1 MTANDAQRILRN
13 PRMFT
18 DADYRAAIDADLQS
32 PQSTARDFGAPEPTS
47 MGLRRIVW
55 ACAAIAVG
63 LFIGWLV
70 TRAVQGAAID
80 AETAR
85 AMASAYLG
93 GM

>member
-1 MTANDAQRILRN
+1 MKT
-13 PRMFT
+13 
-18 DADYRAAIDADLQS
+18 

-55 ACAAIAVG
+55 ACAVIVAG

-70 TRAVQGAAID
+70 TRAVQGAAVD

-85 AMASAYLG
+85 AIASAYLG

>member
-1 MTANDAQRILRN
+1 MKA
-13 PRMFT
+13 
-18 DADYRAAIDADLQS
+18 
-32 PQSTARDFGAPEPTS
+32 PQSTAREFGAPEPTS

-55 ACAAIAVG
+55 ACAIIVAG
-63 LFIGWLV
+63 LFVGWLV

-85 AMASAYLG
+85 GIASAYLG

>member
-1 MTANDAQRILRN
+1 MSGMVRLIHK
-13 PRMFT
+13 
-18 DADYRAAIDADLQS
+18 AAKMQS
-32 PQSTARDFGAPEPTS
+32 VQSTARDFGAPEPTS

-55 ACAAIAVG
+55 AFAIIVAG
-63 LFIGWLV
+63 LLIGWLV

-85 AMASAYLG
+85 AIAHAYME

>member
-1 MTANDAQRILRN
+1 MKA
-13 PRMFT
+13 
-18 DADYRAAIDADLQS
+18 
-32 PQSTARDFGAPEPTS
+32 PQSTARDFGAPEPAS
-47 MGLRRIVW
+47 MGLRRIVR
-55 ACAAIAVG
+55 ACAAIAAG

-85 AMASAYLG
+85 AIASAYLG